1 MGIAFFKQV
10 LHKLAPPPSFASHVT
25 CSSSLFASNPSEDSS
40 LVDPLE
46 LLPEWDETGLGID
59 GPSSLSLDWVP

>member
-1 MGIAFFKQV
+1 MGIAFSSKYSINWT
-10 LHKLAPPPSFASHVT
+10 PPSLASFVT
-25 CSSSLFASNPSEDSS
+25 CSSSLLVSS
-40 LVDPLE
+40 E